1 MITKAVVSPKE
12 VNLDEEHRVLSGVHP
27 YPHLRRPEEE
37 EEEEE
42 EEVSSLVCFLAEPPK
57 G

>member
-42 EEVSSLVCFLAEPPK
+42 EVSSLVCFLAEPPK

>member
-37 EEEEE
+37 EEEE
-42 EEVSSLVCFLAEPPK
+42 VSSLVCFLAEPPK

>member
-37 EEEEE
+37 E
-42 EEVSSLVCFLAEPPK
+42 VSSLVCFLAEPPK

>member
-37 EEEEE
+37 
-42 EEVSSLVCFLAEPPK
+42 VSSLVCFLAEPPK